1 MRRFVRLVSLVVGLS
16 AFVGVAHAHHSQA
29 GIFDPAKTIEVSGVV
44 KSVSWRN
51 PHGQILL
58 SVKDEKGTETLWDA
72 ETASISILRNRGVDG
87 SAIKVGDRI
96 TIAGSPS
103 MRKRP
108 EILARNVLLP
118 NGSEFT
124 FGSANAYFPAGKA
137 GRVVGAATIDVDV
150 AAAKAKANGLFRVWS
165 TIMSD
170 PAAFPMFKGG
180 YPLTAAGK
188 AGLAKWNP
196 RDNILLKCGTKG
208 TPLIMISPLPMEFS
222 DAGDVAAAK
231 AKADGLFRVW
241 STIMSDPAA
250 FPMFKGGYPLTA
262 AGKAG
267 LAKWDPRNNVLLKCG
282 TKGTPLIMISPLP
295 MEFSKQGDRII
306 MRLEEYDSVRT
317 IHMNP
322 KDVAPAARTLFGYSR
337 GRWEGTTLIV
347 ETDHIAAGYFD
358 HLGTPQSDQI
368 KTVERFTPNADY
380 SRLDYTLTTT
390 DPVNFTRTFDLK
402 RYFVWKPENTVH
414 PYECLDRFE
423 PGK

>member
-1 MRRFVRLVSLVVGLS
+1 MLKILALWQLFRLRIGRLLTDVEIITTGDNNMRRSVRLVSLVLGFNM
-16 AFVGVAHAHHSQA
+16 FVGIAHAHHSQA
-29 GIFDPAKTIEVSGVV
+29 GIFDASKTIEVTGVV

-58 SVKDEKGTETLWDA
+58 SVKDEKGIETIWDA

-87 SAIKVGDRI
+87 SSIHAGDRL

-103 MRKRP
+103 MRNRP
-108 EILARNVLLP
+108 EILARSVLLP
-118 NGSEFT
+118 NGNEFT
-124 FGSANAYFPAGKA
+124 FGSGTPYFPAGKA
-137 GRVVGAATIDVDV
+137 GRLVGG
-150 AAAKAKANGLFRVWS
+150 AK
-165 TIMSD
+165 TD
-170 PAAFPMFKGG
+170 
-180 YPLTAAGK
+180 
-188 AGLAKWNP
+188 
-196 RDNILLKCGTKG
+196 
-208 TPLIMISPLPMEFS
+208 
-222 DAGDVAAAK
+222 GDIAAAK

-262 AGKAG
+262 AGKEG
-267 LAKWDPRNNVLLKCG
+267 LAKWNPRNNILLKCG

-295 MEFSKQGDRII
+295 MELSRQGDKII

-322 KDVAPAARTLFGYSR
+322 KDEAPPAKTLFGFSR
-337 GRWEGTTLIV
+337 GRWEGTTLVV

-358 HLGTPQSDQI
+358 HEGTPQSDQI
-368 KTVERFTPNADY
+368 KTVERFIPNADY

-390 DPVNFTRTFDLK
+390 DPVTFTRPFELK

-414 PYECLDRFE
+414 PYQCLDRFV

>member
-1 MRRFVRLVSLVVGLS
+1 M
-16 AFVGVAHAHHSQA
+16 
-29 GIFDPAKTIEVSGVV
+29 
-44 KSVSWRN
+44 
-51 PHGQILL
+51 
-58 SVKDEKGTETLWDA
+58 
-72 ETASISILRNRGVDG
+72 
-87 SAIKVGDRI
+87 
-96 TIAGSPS
+96 
-103 MRKRP
+103 
-108 EILARNVLLP
+108 LLP
-118 NGSEFT
+118 TGYEFT
-124 FGSANAYFPAGKA
+124 FGSAEAYFLAGKA
-137 GRVVGAATIDVDV
+137 GRVIGRVKID
-150 AAAKAKANGLFRVWS
+150 A
-165 TIMSD
+165 
-170 PAAFPMFKGG
+170 
-180 YPLTAAGK
+180 
-188 AGLAKWNP
+188 
-196 RDNILLKCGTKG
+196 
-208 TPLIMISPLPMEFS
+208 
-222 DAGDVAAAK
+222 DVAAAK

-267 LAKWDPRNNVLLKCG
+267 LAKWNPRNNVLLKCG

-295 MEFSKQGDRII
+295 MEFSRDGDTII

-322 KDVAPAARTLFGYSR
+322 KDASPVAHTLFGYSR
-337 GRWEGTTLIV
+337 GRWEGTTLVV

-358 HLGTPQSDQI
+358 HEGTPQSDQI

-390 DPVNFTRTFDLK
+390 DPVNFTRPFDLK

>member
-1 MRRFVRLVSLVVGLS
+1 MRRFVRLVSLVLS
-16 AFVGVAHAHHSQA
+16 LNAFVGFAHAHHSQA
-29 GIFDPAKTIEVSGVV
+29 GIFDSSKTIEISGIV

-58 SVKDEKGTETLWDA
+58 SVKDEKGTDTVWDA

-87 SAIKVGDRI
+87 SSIHAGDRL

-103 MRKRP
+103 MRNRA
-108 EILARNVLLP
+108 EILARSVLLP
-118 NGSEFT
+118 NGNEFT
-124 FGSANAYFPAGKA
+124 FGSGAPYFPAGKA
-137 GRVVGAATIDVDV
+137 GHLVGAAKIDTNV
-150 AAAKAKANGLFRVWS
+150 G
-165 TIMSD
+165 
-170 PAAFPMFKGG
+170 
-180 YPLTAAGK
+180 
-188 AGLAKWNP
+188 
-196 RDNILLKCGTKG
+196 
-208 TPLIMISPLPMEFS
+208 
-222 DAGDVAAAK
+222 AAK

-267 LAKWDPRNNVLLKCG
+267 LAKWNPRNNILLKCG

-295 MEFSKQGDRII
+295 MEFIKQGDKIV

-322 KDVAPAARTLFGYSR
+322 NDVAPPAHTLFGYSR
-337 GRWEGTTLIV
+337 GHWDGTTLVI

-358 HLGTPQSDQI
+358 HEGTPQSDQI
-368 KTVERFTPNADY
+368 KTVERFIPNADY

-390 DPVNFTRTFDLK
+390 DPVNFTRAFDLK

-414 PYECLDRFE
+414 PYECLDRFV

>member
-1 MRRFVRLVSLVVGLS
+1 
-16 AFVGVAHAHHSQA
+16 
-29 GIFDPAKTIEVSGVV
+29 
-44 KSVSWRN
+44 
-51 PHGQILL
+51 
-58 SVKDEKGTETLWDA
+58 
-72 ETASISILRNRGVDG
+72 VDG
-87 SAIKVGDRI
+87 SSIKVGDRV

-103 MRKRP
+103 LRNRP
-108 EILARNVLLP
+108 ELLARSVLLP
-118 NGSEFT
+118 NGYEFT

-137 GRVVGAATIDVDV
+137 GRLIGR
-150 AAAKAKANGLFRVWS
+150 AK
-165 TIMSD
+165 T
-170 PAAFPMFKGG
+170 
-180 YPLTAAGK
+180 
-188 AGLAKWNP
+188 
-196 RDNILLKCGTKG
+196 
-208 TPLIMISPLPMEFS
+208 E
-222 DAGDVAAAK
+222 GDVAGAK

-267 LAKWDPRNNVLLKCG
+267 LAKWNPRNNILLKCG

-295 MEFSKQGDRII
+295 MEFSRQGDRII
-306 MRLEEYDSVRT
+306 MRLEEYDTVRT

-322 KDVAPAARTLFGYSR
+322 KDAAPPAHTLYGFSR
-337 GRWEGTTLIV
+337 GRWEGTTLVV

-358 HLGTPQSDQI
+358 HEGTPQSDQVR
-368 KTVERFTPNADY
+368 TVERFIPNADY

-390 DPVNFTRTFDLK
+390 DPVTFTKPFELT

>member
-1 MRRFVRLVSLVVGLS
+1 MRQTVWLISLVLILNV
-16 AFVGVAHAHHSQA
+16 FGVSSLAHHSQA
-29 GIFDPAKTIEVSGVV
+29 GIFDPSKTVEVSGVV

-58 SVKDEKGTETLWDA
+58 SVKDEKGKETVWDA

-87 SAIKVGDRI
+87 SSIRVGDRL

-103 MRKRP
+103 MRNRP
-108 EILARNVLLP
+108 EILARSVLLP
-118 NGSEFT
+118 TGYEFT
-124 FGSANAYFPAGKA
+124 FGSATPYF
-137 GRVVGAATIDVDV
+137 
-150 AAAKAKANGLFRVWS
+150 
-165 TIMSD
+165 
-170 PAAFPMFKGG
+170 
-180 YPLTAAGK
+180 AAGK
-188 AGLAKWNP
+188 AGKVVGASK
-196 RDNILLKCGTKG
+196 I
-208 TPLIMISPLPMEFS
+208 
-222 DAGDVAAAK
+222 DADVSAAK

-250 FPMFKGGYPLTA
+250 FPMFKGGYPLTD

-267 LAKWDPRNNVLLKCG
+267 LAKWNPRDNVLLKCG

-295 MEFSKQGDRII
+295 MEFKKDGEKIV

-322 KDVAPAARTLFGYSR
+322 KDVAPAAHTLFGYSR
-337 GRWEGTTLIV
+337 GRWEGTTLVV

-358 HLGTPQSDQI
+358 HEGTPQSTQI
-368 KTVERFTPNADY
+368 KTVERFIPNADY

-390 DPVNFTRTFDLK
+390 DPINFTKSFELK
-402 RYFVWKPENTVH
+402 RYFVWKPENSVH
-414 PYECLDRFE
+414 PYECLDRFK

>member
-1 MRRFVRLVSLVVGLS
+1 MRRFIQVVTVVSGLAAS
-16 AFVGVAHAHHSQA
+16 SNVTHAHHSQA
-29 GIFDPAKTIEVSGVV
+29 GVFDSRKTIEITGVV

-58 SVKDEKGTETLWDA
+58 AVKDEKGVETIWDA

-87 SAIKVGDRI
+87 SPVRVGDRV
-96 TIAGSPS
+96 TIAGGASI
-103 MRKRP
+103 RNRP
-108 EILARNVLLP
+108 EILARSILLP
-118 NGSEFT
+118 NGTEFN
-124 FGSANAYFPAGKA
+124 FGSTTAYFAAGKA
-137 GRVVGAATIDVDV
+137 GRLAGSVKASGD
-150 AAAKAKANGLFRVWS
+150 AAAAR
-165 TIMSD
+165 
-170 PAAFPMFKGG
+170 
-180 YPLTAAGK
+180 
-188 AGLAKWNP
+188 
-196 RDNILLKCGTKG
+196 
-208 TPLIMISPLPMEFS
+208 
-222 DAGDVAAAK
+222 

-267 LAKWDPRNNVLLKCG
+267 LAKWNPRNNILLKCG

-295 MEFSKQGDRII
+295 MDFRREGDTIV

-322 KDVAPAARTLFGYSR
+322 KAVAPPAHSLFGFSR
-337 GRWEGTTLIV
+337 GRWEGTTLVV

-358 HLGTPQSDQI
+358 HEGTPQSDQV
-368 KTVERFTPNADY
+368 KTVERFIPNADY
-380 SRLDYTLTTT
+380 TRLDYVLTTT
-390 DPVNFTRTFDLK
+390 DPVNFTKAFDLK
-402 RYFVWKPENTVH
+402 RYFVWKPENRVN